1 LKGTKSVAFIITVIV
16 AVLIYASPIL
26 AQTYLIQK
34 GDTLFSIGKRYGT
47 TADEL
52 KIANNLQSDMIYPGQ
67 LLLIPQGM
75 IYTVMLGD
83 TLFKV
88 AQKYGT
94 TYQELIRVNS
104 LSSNAIYPGMKL
116 CIPSSS
122 QTYPPSGGSN
132 NSLYVLG
139 FYVDREKYQPSSY
152 NRLTANGNL
161 ISAVAPFWYKLSPE
175 NGMEIWEHQTGN
187 ELATEDKITVI
198 EQARRNN
205 VQVLALVHNLLYD
218 GQIDAKKLAS
228 EMLATPDTRRT
239 FINQLEGLIKKYGFD
254 GVNLD
259 IEHVYLWDRDKF
271 SLLVKEL
278 YQRLDPQGYK
288 VTVCVPAK
296 TWDDRANTWSGP
308 FDYSA
313 IGRYSHHVVIMS
325 YDEHGYSSGP
335 GPIASY
341 GWVGNVV
348 KFAVQNIPPEKILL
362 GVPGYGFDWEAGQVN
377 PTYLSYSQAMDI
389 AVSRGASIRW
399 DDSGKV
405 PYFYY
410 WNYGYW
416 NYGKEHQVWF
426 ENVSSLTYK
435 LDIVNRYAL
444 KGIAIWRLGMED
456 PEIWSVLN
464 SKVVAEK

>member
-1 LKGTKSVAFIITVIV
+1 LKGTKSIAFIITVIA
-16 AVLIYASPIL
+16 AVLICASPIL
-26 AQTYLIQK
+26 AQTYIIQK
-34 GDTLFSIGKRYGT
+34 GDTLFSISKRYGT
-47 TADEL
+47 SVDEL
-52 KIANNLQSDMIYPGQ
+52 KNANSLQSDIIYPGQ
-67 LLLIPQGM
+67 RLLIPQGAV
-75 IYTVMLGD
+75 YTVMLGD

-88 AQKYGT
+88 AQKYGI

-104 LSSNAIYPGMKL
+104 LLSSVIYPGQKL
-116 CIPSSS
+116 RIPSTGR
-122 QTYPPSGGSN
+122 TYPPSGSD
-132 NSLYVLG
+132 NSLYILG
-139 FYVDREKYQPSSY
+139 FYVDKEQYQPSSY
-152 NRLTANGNL
+152 NRLSASGNL
-161 ISAVAPFWYKLSPE
+161 ISAIAPFWYRLSPE
-175 NGMEIWEHQTGN
+175 NGIDIWEHLTGG
-187 ELATEDKITVI
+187 ELAAENKIAVI
-198 EQARRNN
+198 EQARRND

-218 GQIDAKKLAS
+218 GEIDARKLAS
-228 EMLATPDTRRT
+228 EMLATSDTRRT

-259 IEHVYLWDRDKF
+259 IENVYLWDRDKF

-296 TWDDRANTWSGP
+296 TWDDRSNTWSGP

-313 IGRYSHHVVIMS
+313 IGRYSHHVAIMS

-341 GWVGNVV
+341 GWVENVV

-362 GVPGYGFDWEAGQVN
+362 GVPGYGFDWETGRVN

-389 AVSRGASIRW
+389 AVSRGAGIRW
-399 DDSGKV
+399 DDYAKV
-405 PYFYY
+405 PYFY
-410 WNYGYW
+410 YW

-426 ENVSSLTYK
+426 ENASSLTYK

-444 KGIAIWRLGMED
+444 GGIAIWRLGMED
-456 PEIWSVLN
+456 PEVWSVLN